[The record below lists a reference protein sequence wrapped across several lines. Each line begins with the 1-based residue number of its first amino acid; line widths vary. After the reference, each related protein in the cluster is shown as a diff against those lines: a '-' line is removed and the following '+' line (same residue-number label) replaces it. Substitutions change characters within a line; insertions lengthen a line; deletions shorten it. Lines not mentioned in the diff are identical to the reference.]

1 METIEKRNETLQN
14 LCRDYLGR
22 LKDVAS
28 KYGLLQQLDNLIS
41 MNQNRK
47 CEGTEHECEMLAR
60 MCDDERLHR
69 QDVPKLLGKSY
80 RRAYEDGDFE
90 RVKTLKRVGIY
101 SKISA
106 LLLGE
111 ELRAISD
118 E

>member
-1 METIEKRNETLQN
+1 MGGRRSDALQRVCRGYLLKLMPVARKFGLGTFVYDLVRQNYRKDCVATETEVE
-14 LCRDYLGR
+14 
-22 LKDVAS
+22 
-28 KYGLLQQLDNLIS
+28 LLS
-41 MNQNRK
+41 R
-47 CEGTEHECEMLAR
+47 A
-60 MCDDERLHR
+60 CDDERLHR

-90 RVKTLKRVGIY
+90 RIKTLKRVGIY

-111 ELRAISD
+111 ELRALND

>member
-1 METIEKRNETLQN
+1 MTRNDTLQRI
-14 LCRDYLGR
+14 CRRYLLR
-22 LKDVAS
+22 LMPVAR
-28 KYGLLQQLDNLIS
+28 KFGIGDFTYDMIRMNYRRECAATEDEVQLLS
-41 MNQNRK
+41 R
-47 CEGTEHECEMLAR
+47 A
-60 MCDDERLHR
+60 CDDERLHR

-90 RVKTLKRVGIY
+90 RIKTLERTGIY
-101 SKISA
+101 SKIGA

>member
-1 METIEKRNETLQN
+1 MLRLMPISKK
-14 LCRDYLGR
+14 LG
-22 LKDVAS
+22 LGSFTYD
-28 KYGLLQQLDNLIS
+28 LIR
-41 MNQNRK
+41 MNYRRE
-47 CEGTEHECEMLAR
+47 CAATEHECEMLAR

-80 RRAYEDGDFE
+80 IRAYEDGDFE
-90 RVKTLKRVGIY
+90 RIKTLRRVGIY

>member
-1 METIEKRNETLQN
+1 MLRLMPIARKFGLQTFVYDMIRQN
-14 LCRDYLGR
+14 YRRECAATESE
-22 LKDVAS
+22 VE
-28 KYGLLQQLDNLIS
+28 LLS
-41 MNQNRK
+41 R
-47 CEGTEHECEMLAR
+47 A
-60 MCDDERLHR
+60 CDDERLHR

-90 RVKTLKRVGIY
+90 RIRTLKRVGIY

>member
-1 METIEKRNETLQN
+1 MTRNDTLQRI
-14 LCRDYLGR
+14 CRRYMLRLMPIARKFGLGSFVYDMIR
-22 LKDVAS
+22 FNYRKSCVATEEEVE
-28 KYGLLQQLDNLIS
+28 LLS
-41 MNQNRK
+41 R
-47 CEGTEHECEMLAR
+47 A
-60 MCDDERLHR
+60 CDDERLHR

-90 RVKTLKRVGIY
+90 RIKTLKRVGIY

-106 LLLGE
+106 ILLGE